1 ASGITIPSYEQSLE
15 LIKSV
20 REVLDPAKLVLNRA
34 GEYRG
39 LIDLTPVLSDP
50 FVLKIISIE
59 FYERFKDEEVTK
71 ILVPEAAGISL
82 ATSLSSVFEVPF
94 VVARRNKENPLVD
107 YIEEHLV
114 EPPSV
119 KCIFYIPKGSIK
131 RDDRVLVVDDTV
143 QSGITLAVM
152 KKMIEKAGA
161 KIVGVAAL
169 VVIGDEWKKRVSVDR
184 LEALAVIGKA

>member
-1 ASGITIPSYEQSLE
+1 MKTLNKVEKLKTRMLAVEAVRAVRRLLPFSYRQLARMMGFDETLLARYASGITIPSYEQSLE

-71 ILVPEAAGISL
+71 TLVPEAAGISL

-114 EPPSV
+114 
-119 KCIFYIPKGSIK
+119 
-131 RDDRVLVVDDTV
+131 
-143 QSGITLAVM
+143 
-152 KKMIEKAGA
+152 
-161 KIVGVAAL
+161 
-169 VVIGDEWKKRVSVDR
+169 
-184 LEALAVIGKA
+184 